1 MSARELRPPH
11 HSHTKRLAQ
20 LQERLIFS
28 GRPVPGLTAH
38 QAKGCEW
45 QVVGLHLKPE
55 EQEALAAGL
64 DSTRDLHRKIY
75 VACTRARERTVELMP
90 QPRPASRAS
99 KRRKDHASTN

>member
-28 GRPVPGLTAH
+28 GRPVPGLTTH
-38 QAKGCEW
+38 QAKGGEW
-45 QVVGLHLKPE
+45 QVIWLCLRQD
-55 EQEALAAGL
+55 EQAALAAGL

-90 QPRPASRAS
+90 
-99 KRRKDHASTN
+99 